1 MILYR
6 LFIVDICAISGASEL
21 HDMVSF
27 ECQIPLLPSQ
37 MAWLSISFY
46 EEVNKLLMITE
57 GLKLHVFRHFHCTA
71 YERIH
76 ALYAPL
82 SKRLMGF
89 MPKLTMLYPQSN
101 NFTPIFDSF
110 LCLCVCVFFF
120 SFSLSELRPCI
131 HSGPAMVLS
140 LLLSFYAN

>member
-1 MILYR
+1 MVCKASYGNRTYNARACGCVCACACAVSLLLRNKVIMILYR

-57 GLKLHVFRHFHCTA
+57 GLKLHVFCHFHCTA

-82 SKRLMGF
+82 SKRLMRY
-89 MPKLTMLYPQSN
+89 MPS
-101 NFTPIFDSF
+101 
-110 LCLCVCVFFF
+110 
-120 SFSLSELRPCI
+120 
-131 HSGPAMVLS
+131 MVS
-140 LLLSFYAN
+140 ISTVE